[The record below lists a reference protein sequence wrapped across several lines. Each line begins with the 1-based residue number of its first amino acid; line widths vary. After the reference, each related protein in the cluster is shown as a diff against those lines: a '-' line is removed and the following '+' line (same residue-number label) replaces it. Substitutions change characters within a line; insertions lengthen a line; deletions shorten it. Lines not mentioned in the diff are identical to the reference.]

1 MPRIAAV
8 IATATL
14 SWMLSAGPAA
24 AQPAND
30 DWASRT
36 TIATLPFTPP
46 ALAVDAAT
54 AAAGDPVLFCRLGSD
69 PDGARTVWYAYTSG
83 PAVEY
88 IDLAA
93 LGYDSVVAVYTGS
106 PQAGFTQVAGGCN
119 DDGGAARSARI
130 NGLRLAPDTAY
141 SIVVAASSPA
151 VAATS
156 LSFSMQASRIHQVT
170 TATDLVSGGCA
181 ATCSLRDAIAAA
193 NLDPGAVLV
202 PPGTYALVL
211 DGIGENG
218 NFSGDLDVRA
228 GMGIHAV
235 GAGEVVIDAGGS
247 DRALHVDP
255 TDLGAFT
262 VALSGLVLRNG
273 NAGFGD
279 GGALYNEASSA
290 TPVPRHDYVDLSRVV
305 IEGSR
310 SNLNGGGARLNGIA
324 AIADSRISG
333 NTAGSSGGGLSFA
346 APVAQSLRWRVAR
359 STVSENASTGVGAG
373 GGGGIHATT
382 LSGVLGAS
390 TVSGNSAA
398 NNGGGVLVTQQG
410 SLAIADSTIAFNG
423 AGGSGGGLRHEAVT
437 VSVTNS
443 VLAGN
448 EIGSGPVSFTQD
460 CATPQPVPAFIGSFV
475 TSETT
480 CGFSTADNVVVGA
493 TLLGALADNG
503 GPTKTH
509 RPLPGSPLI
518 DSGPPTCIFTDQRGT
533 PRPQD
538 GDANGVSACDRG
550 SYEVSTADVDP
561 LFGDGFEPA
570 PPPQQ

>member
-1 MPRIAAV
+1 MPRITAV
-8 IATATL
+8 LLLASL
-14 SWMLSAGPAA
+14 PWLLPASPVA

-30 DWASRT
+30 DWLNRT
-36 TIATLPFTPP
+36 AIAALPFTPP
-46 ALAVDAAT
+46 AFSADAAT
-54 AAAGDPVLFCRLGSD
+54 SGVGDPLLFCRLGSD
-69 PDGARTVWYAYTSG
+69 PDGAKTVWYAYATGAAS
-83 PAVEY
+83 EY
-88 IDLAA
+88 VDVAA
-93 LGYDSVVAVYTGS
+93 LGYDAVVGVYTGS

-119 DDGGAARSARI
+119 DDGGAARGARI
-130 NGLRLAPDTAY
+130 HGLRLAPATAY
-141 SIVVAASSPA
+141 SIVVAAASPSV
-151 VAATS
+151 VANS
-156 LSFSMQASRIHQVT
+156 LSFSLRASRIHQVT
-170 TATDLVSGGCA
+170 TTEDLVSGGCA

-211 DGIGENG
+211 DGVGENG

-228 GMGIHAV
+228 GIGIHAV
-235 GAGEVVIDAGGS
+235 GAGEVVIDAAGS
-247 DRALHVDP
+247 DRALHIDP

-290 TPVPRHDYVDLSRVV
+290 TPVPRHDYVDLTRMV
-305 IEGSR
+305 IENSR

-324 AIADSRISG
+324 AISESRISG

-346 APVAQSLRWRVAR
+346 GPVAQPLRWRVAR

-373 GGGGIHATT
+373 GGGGIHTTT
-382 LSGVLGAS
+382 LSAVLGAS
-390 TVSGNSAA
+390 TVSGNTAA
-398 NNGGGVLVTQQG
+398 HNGGGVLVTQQG

-437 VSVTNS
+437 VSVANS

-448 EIGSGPVSFTQD
+448 EIGSGPVTFTQD
-460 CATPQPVPAFIGSFV
+460 CATPQPVPTFIGSFV
-475 TSETT
+475 TSETI
-480 CGFSTADNVVVGA
+480 CGFTTADNVVVGA
-493 TLLGALADNG
+493 TLLGALTDNG

-518 DSGPPTCIFTDQRGT
+518 DSGPPTCIATDQRGT
-533 PRPQD
+533 TRPQD

-570 PPPQQ
+570 PPPQ

>member
-1 MPRIAAV
+1 MSRTAAALVAAV
-8 IATATL
+8 L
-14 SWMLSAGPAA
+14 SWLLPASPVA

-30 DWASRT
+30 EWANRT
-36 TIATLPFTPP
+36 AIAALPFTPP
-46 ALAVDAAT
+46 AYSADAAT
-54 AAAGDPVLFCRLGSD
+54 SGVGDPLLFCRLGSD
-69 PDGARTVWYAYTSG
+69 PDGARTVWYAYTTG
-83 PAVEY
+83 AAIEY
-88 IDLAA
+88 VDVAA
-93 LGYDSVVAVYTGS
+93 LGYDTVVGVYTGN

-130 NGLRLAPDTAY
+130 NGLKLAPATAY
-141 SIVVAASSPA
+141 SIVVAAASPA
-151 VAATS
+151 VVANNLTFS
-156 LSFSMQASRIHQVT
+156 LRASRIHQVT
-170 TATDLVSGGCA
+170 TTADLVSGGCG
-181 ATCSLRDAIAAA
+181 ATCSLRDAVAAA

-228 GMGIHAV
+228 GIGIHAV
-235 GAGEVVIDAGGS
+235 GAGEVVIDAGGT
-247 DRALHVDP
+247 DRALHIDP

-290 TPVPRHDYVDLSRVV
+290 TPVPRHDYVDLSRMV
-305 IEGSR
+305 IENSR

-324 AIADSRISG
+324 AIAESRISG
-333 NTAGSSGGGLSFA
+333 NSAGSSGGGLSFA
-346 APVAQSLRWRVAR
+346 GPVAQSLRWRVAR

-382 LSGVLGAS
+382 LTGGLEAS
-390 TVSGNSAA
+390 TISGNSAA
-398 NNGGGVLVTQQG
+398 HNGGGVLVTQQG
-410 SLAIADSTIAFNG
+410 SLAIADSTIAVNL
-423 AGGSGGGLRHEAVT
+423 AGGSGGGLRHEAVA

-448 EIGSGPVSFTQD
+448 EIGGGPVTFTQD
-460 CATPQPVPAFIGSFV
+460 CGTPQPVPTFIGSFV

-480 CGFSTADNVVVGA
+480 CGFTTADNVVVGA
-493 TLLGALADNG
+493 TLLGALTDNG

-509 RPLPGSPLI
+509 RPLAGSPLI
-518 DSGPPTCIFTDQRGT
+518 DSGPATGCLASDQRGAV
-533 PRPQD
+533 RPQD
-538 GDANGVSACDRG
+538 GDADGSSACDRG
-550 SYEVSTADVDP
+550 AYEVATADVDL
-561 LFGDGFEPA
+561 LFADGFESP
-570 PPPQQ
+570 PPPQ